1 MTLRRRRTSLSP
13 EQRADPAAA
22 RGAAVALL
30 ARRDLA
36 TQDLLAR
43 LTARGFAP
51 DTAAGVISELLAE
64 GILNEARFAQNFATW
79 HAARGQGPLRI
90 AAQLKQ
96 QGVAPDLIEGALA
109 GPHDWAAL
117 ASKVRRGR
125 FGPQPPRG
133 WPEQARQAR
142 FLQYRGF
149 SMDQIRAATG
159 ATVEA
164 D

>member
-1 MTLRRRRTSLSP
+1 
-13 EQRADPAAA
+13 
-22 RGAAVALL
+22 VALL

-43 LTARGFAP
+43 LAARGFDAG
-51 DTAAGVISELLAE
+51 TASGVITELLAE
-64 GILNEARFAQNFATW
+64 GILNEARYAQNFATW

-96 QGVAPDLIEGALA
+96 QGVAPDLIDAALD

-125 FGPQPPRG
+125 FGPQPPRN

-159 ATVEA
+159 ASVEA

>member
-1 MTLRRRRTSLSP
+1 M
-13 EQRADPAAA
+13 
-22 RGAAVALL
+22 ALL
-30 ARRDLA
+30 ARRDFA
-36 TQDLLAR
+36 TQDLLGR
-43 LTARGFAP
+43 LAAKGFDA
-51 DTAAGVISELLAE
+51 DTAAAVITELVAE
-64 GILNEARFAQNFATW
+64 GVLNEARYAQNFATW

-149 SMDQIRAATG
+149 SMEQIRAATG
-159 ATVEA
+159 ATLDA

>member
-1 MTLRRRRTSLSP
+1 MTLRRSRTLLSP

-22 RGAAVALL
+22 RGSAVALL
-30 ARRDLA
+30 ARRDFATRELLGRLA
-36 TQDLLAR
+36 AK
-43 LTARGFAP
+43 GFDA
-51 DTAAGVISELLAE
+51 DTAAAVITELVAE
-64 GILNEARFAQNFATW
+64 GVLNEARYAQNFATW

-149 SMDQIRAATG
+149 SMEQIRAATG
-159 ATVEA
+159 ATVDA

>member
-1 MTLRRRRTSLSP
+1 
-13 EQRADPAAA
+13 
-22 RGAAVALL
+22 VALL
-30 ARRDLA
+30 ARRDFA

-43 LTARGFAP
+43 LVGKGFDA
-51 DTAAGVISELLAE
+51 DTAAAVITELVAE
-64 GILNEARFAQNFATW
+64 GILNEARYAQNFATW

-125 FGPQPPRG
+125 FGSQPPRG

-149 SMDQIRAATG
+149 SMEQIRAATG
-159 ATVEA
+159 ATLDA

>member
-1 MTLRRRRTSLSP
+1 M
-13 EQRADPAAA
+13 
-22 RGAAVALL
+22 ALL
-30 ARRDLA
+30 ARRDFATRELLGRLA
-36 TQDLLAR
+36 AK
-43 LTARGFAP
+43 GFEA
-51 DTAAGVISELLAE
+51 DIAAGVITALVAE
-64 GILNEARFAQNFATW
+64 GILNEARYAQNFATW

-125 FGPQPPRG
+125 FGPQPPRN

>member
-1 MTLRRRRTSLSP
+1 
-13 EQRADPAAA
+13 
-22 RGAAVALL
+22 VALL
-30 ARRDLA
+30 ARRDFA

-43 LTARGFAP
+43 LTARGFDA
-51 DTAAGVISELLAE
+51 DTAAGVVTELLAE

-117 ASKVRRGR
+117 ASKVRRAR

-133 WPEQARQAR
+133 R
-142 FLQYRGF
+142 RGR
-149 SMDQIRAATG
+149 RAFCSTG
-159 ATVEA
+159 ASRWTRSVPPPAPPSRPTEVRPPPRYA
-164 D
+164 IYSAC

>member
-1 MTLRRRRTSLSP
+1 
-13 EQRADPAAA
+13 
-22 RGAAVALL
+22 VALL
-30 ARRDLA
+30 ARRDFA

-43 LTARGFAP
+43 LAARGFDAG
-51 DTAAGVISELLAE
+51 TAAGVITELVAE
-64 GILNEARFAQNFATW
+64 GILNEARYAQNFATW

-96 QGVAPDLIEGALA
+96 QGVAPELIDAALD
-109 GPHDWAAL
+109 GPYDWAAL
-117 ASKVRRGR
+117 ASQVRRGR
-125 FGPQPPRG
+125 FGPQPPRD

-159 ATVEA
+159 ASVEA